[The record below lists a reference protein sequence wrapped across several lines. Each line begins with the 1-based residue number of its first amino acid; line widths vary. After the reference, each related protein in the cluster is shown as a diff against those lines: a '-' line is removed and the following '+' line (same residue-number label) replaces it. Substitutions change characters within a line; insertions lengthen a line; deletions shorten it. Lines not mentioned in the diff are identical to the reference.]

1 MHFVRH
7 TLHEF
12 VYARYVLMI
21 RWKNENFFAKEKL
34 LLEITRGINGHL
46 VYLSQFFRIK
56 LWNEDSEIWIIVK
69 TVSIFHGCK
78 HFLQLSL
85 CIIRSFY
92 LLTSTEV

>member
-12 VYARYVLMI
+12 VYARYVFNDSLEKC
-21 RWKNENFFAKEKL
+21 KNENFFAKEKL

-56 LWNEDSEIWIIVK
+56 FWNEDSEI
-69 TVSIFHGCK
+69 
-78 HFLQLSL
+78 
-85 CIIRSFY
+85 
-92 LLTSTEV
+92 